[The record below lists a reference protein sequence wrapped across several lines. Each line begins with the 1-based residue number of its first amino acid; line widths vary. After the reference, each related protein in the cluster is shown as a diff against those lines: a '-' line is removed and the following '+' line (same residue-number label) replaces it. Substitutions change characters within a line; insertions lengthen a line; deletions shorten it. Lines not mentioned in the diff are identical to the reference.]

1 MESILISFFIASFFL
16 ALAPGPDNFF
26 VLTFSAKYGKTLGF
40 YTVLGLVSGCFI
52 HTTFVAFG
60 VSALIVSNPF
70 LVSVLKY
77 IGAIYLLFVAIK
89 VYNSENEITD
99 IRDSVNKKNK
109 FKVFLNGFLM
119 NMLNPKILIFFL
131 AFFPTFI
138 FSDYINPVIQFYILG
153 GIFMSITFIVF
164 ITIVLMSSFINN
176 NFKKFKVYTELLKWI
191 NIIVLISIA
200 IMILFSE
207 N

>member
-40 YTVLGLVSGCFI
+40 YTVLGLISGCFI

-60 VSALIVSNPF
+60 VSVLIVSNPF

>member
-1 MESILISFFIASFFL
+1 MESVLISFFIASFFL

-40 YTVLGLVSGCFI
+40 YTVLGLISGCFI

-89 VYNSENEITD
+89 VYSSENEITD

>member
-1 MESILISFFIASFFL
+1 
-16 ALAPGPDNFF
+16 
-26 VLTFSAKYGKTLGF
+26 
-40 YTVLGLVSGCFI
+40 
-52 HTTFVAFG
+52 
-60 VSALIVSNPF
+60 
-70 LVSVLKY
+70 
-77 IGAIYLLFVAIK
+77 
-89 VYNSENEITD
+89 
-99 IRDSVNKKNK
+99 
-109 FKVFLNGFLM
+109 
-119 NMLNPKILIFFL
+119 MLNPKILIFFL

-164 ITIVLMSSFINN
+164 ITIVFMSSFINN

>member
-60 VSALIVSNPF
+60 VSVLIVSNPF

>member
-1 MESILISFFIASFFL
+1 MI
-16 ALAPGPDNFF
+16 
-26 VLTFSAKYGKTLGF
+26 
-40 YTVLGLVSGCFI
+40 SGCFI

>member
-26 VLTFSAKYGKTLGF
+26 VLTFSAKYGKTLVF
-40 YTVLGLVSGCFI
+40 YTVLGLISGCFI

>member
-40 YTVLGLVSGCFI
+40 YTVLGLISGCFI

-138 FSDYINPVIQFYILG
+138 FSDYINPIIQFYILG

>member
-40 YTVLGLVSGCFI
+40 YTVLGLISGCFI

>member
-40 YTVLGLVSGCFI
+40 YTVLGLISGCFI

-99 IRDSVNKKNK
+99 IRDSVNKKTSLRY
-109 FKVFLNGFLM
+109 F
-119 NMLNPKILIFFL
+119 
-131 AFFPTFI
+131 
-138 FSDYINPVIQFYILG
+138 
-153 GIFMSITFIVF
+153 
-164 ITIVLMSSFINN
+164 
-176 NFKKFKVYTELLKWI
+176 
-191 NIIVLISIA
+191 
-200 IMILFSE
+200 
-207 N
+207 

>member
-40 YTVLGLVSGCFI
+40 YTVLGLISGCFI

-70 LVSVLKY
+70 LLSVLKY

>member
-1 MESILISFFIASFFL
+1 
-16 ALAPGPDNFF
+16 
-26 VLTFSAKYGKTLGF
+26 
-40 YTVLGLVSGCFI
+40 LVSGCFI

-70 LVSVLKY
+70 LVSILKY
-77 IGAIYLLFVAIK
+77 IGAIYLLFVAMK

-99 IRDSVNKKNK
+99 IPDRMNQKNK

-119 NMLNPKILIFFL
+119 NIFNPKVLIFFL

-138 FSDYINPVIQFYILG
+138 FSDYINPIIQFYILG
-153 GIFMSITFIVF
+153 GIFMLVTFIVF
-164 ITIVLMSSFINN
+164 IIIVFMSSFIYN

>member
-1 MESILISFFIASFFL
+1 MESILASFTLACFLL
-16 ALAPGPDNFF
+16 ALAPGPDNMF
-26 VLTFSAKYGKTLGF
+26 VLTFSAKYGKIFGF

-52 HTTFVAFG
+52 HTSLVAFG
-60 VSALIVSNPF
+60 VSALIASNSF
-70 LVSVLKY
+70 LVSILKY

-99 IRDSVNKKNK
+99 IPDRMNQKNK

-119 NMLNPKILIFFL
+119 NILNPKVLIFFL

-138 FSDYINPVIQFYILG
+138 FSDYINPIIQFYILG
-153 GIFMSITFIVF
+153 GIFMLVTFIVF
-164 ITIVLMSSFINN
+164 IIIVFMSSFIYN

-191 NIIVLISIA
+191 NITVLISIA